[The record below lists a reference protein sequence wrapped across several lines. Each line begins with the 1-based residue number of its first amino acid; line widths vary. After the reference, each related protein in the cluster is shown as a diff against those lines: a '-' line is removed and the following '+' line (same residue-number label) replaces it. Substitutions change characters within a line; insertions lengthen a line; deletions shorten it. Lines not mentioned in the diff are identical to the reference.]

1 MKQKK
6 KIHEDEKIPYF
17 EELISFYKHIN
28 ASPPLSED
36 FDIRE
41 INPEVLKAFDY
52 VAKPFRHN
60 LYCIAFYLEGDVTLN
75 TGFWKTKL
83 DKPAIYFKTPCQ
95 ILSWAKPAKWLKE
108 YFIVFTESFILKHKP
123 LADIIFALPF
133 FKLEKAIPLEINEPE
148 DVEMLKNLYKKIF
161 NEYHSLNND
170 KYDLIHS
177 YTYELLIHLRRL
189 FIKYSETD
197 FDLAQK
203 IKTNDNTLVDKF
215 LSLIKK
221 HISSNEMGDEIH
233 SVKFYAG
240 LLTTH
245 PNHLNAVVKRITKK
259 NALSLIH
266 NQIIIEA
273 KSMLTQTNIPIKVI
287 ASNLGFKE
295 PSHFNNFFKKRID
308 LTPSAYRK
316 RGLL

>member
-6 KIHEDEKIPYF
+6 KNHVDEKIPYF

-41 INPEVLKAFDY
+41 INPDVLKAFDY

-133 FKLEKAIPLEINEPE
+133 FKLEKAIPLEIEPE
-148 DVEMLKNLYKKIF
+148 DVDMLTDLYKKI
-161 NEYHSLNND
+161 NKEYRSSNTD

-197 FDLAQK
+197 LYLVQK

-221 HISSNEMGDEIH
+221 HISSNKMGDEMH

-240 LLTTH
+240 LLSTH
-245 PNHLNAVVKRITKK
+245 PNHLNAVVKRITQK

-266 NQIIIEA
+266 EQIIIEA
-273 KSMLTQTNIPIKVI
+273 KSLLTQTDLPIKVI
-287 ASNLGFKE
+287 AFNLGFKE
-295 PSHFNNFFKKRID
+295 YSHFNNFFKKRINI
-308 LTPSAYRK
+308 TPSSYRK
-316 RGLL
+316 GGLL